1 MKRNRIEIIM
11 LFFCMLVIGG
21 CGQKPK
27 MEIQQTE
34 SLEETKQTETE
45 KAEASETKIYVQVS
59 GAVASPGV
67 YELPEGSRIF
77 EAVALAGGV
86 TEEADASQMNQAQK
100 LSDGEMI
107 YIRHQGEEEPEGTV
121 IEQQTDDRINL
132 NTATEEQL
140 MTLPGIGQAKAKS
153 IVAWREANGGFTQIE
168 DLMKIEGIK
177 EGIYSKI
184 ENNIRVN

>member
-45 KAEASETKIYVQVS
+45 KAEVSETKIYVQVS

-77 EAVALAGGV
+77 EAVALAGV
-86 TEEADASQMNQAQK
+86 SQKKQMQA
-100 LSDGEMI
+100 
-107 YIRHQGEEEPEGTV
+107 R
-121 IEQQTDDRINL
+121 
-132 NTATEEQL
+132 
-140 MTLPGIGQAKAKS
+140 
-153 IVAWREANGGFTQIE
+153 
-168 DLMKIEGIK
+168 
-177 EGIYSKI
+177 
-184 ENNIRVN
+184 